1 MRVSLIAA
9 VADNGTIGRGGD
21 LPWRLPA
28 DLRRFKQLTT
38 GHHLIVG
45 RRTWESVGRP
55 LPGREFVVVTGREDL
70 AEQGLKVAR
79 SVAEAIRIAI
89 DAGDDEPMVA
99 GGSAIYREALEQEL
113 VDRLYE
119 RGKALSIAEYFE
131 IDDVIDPAETR
142 RWITTLLESAPPRDP
157 GAVAR
162 PNIDTW

>member
-1 MRVSLIAA
+1 MPCAWATATNSTRA
-9 VADNGTIGRGGD
+9 
-21 LPWRLPA
+21 
-28 DLRRFKQLTT
+28 TT
-38 GHHLIVG
+38 
-45 RRTWESVGRP
+45 T
-55 LPGREFVVVTGREDL
+55 
-70 AEQGLKVAR
+70 A
-79 SVAEAIRIAI
+79 
-89 DAGDDEPMVA
+89 
-99 GGSAIYREALEQEL
+99 REALYQEL